1 MNKETRCI
9 AVDFDGCL
17 CENKWPE
24 IGKEN
29 SIAINVLKK
38 MRIGGAKL
46 ILWTCR
52 DGEQLREAVEWC
64 AARGLEFDAVNENL
78 PENKEFFGGDTR
90 KVCATEYWDDRS
102 VIVNAKMMIDC
113 PNGYVTTT
121 WSDGG
126 RSMAEMAEAA
136 RHELDSGARKIVGY
150 QYRKPDPERVP
161 IWKRIFRRKRKA
173 AMRNG

>member
-1 MNKETRCI
+1 
-9 AVDFDGCL
+9 
-17 CENKWPE
+17 
-24 IGKEN
+24 
-29 SIAINVLKK
+29 
-38 MRIGGAKL
+38 
-46 ILWTCR
+46 
-52 DGEQLREAVEWC
+52 VEWC